1 MKIFYLFMYIFPNL
15 FFFPFK
21 NIIGWML
28 LFPQVFLYLQNKIN
42 NNNNNKK
49 ALLLDLSLIEH

>member
-1 MKIFYLFMYIFPNL
+1 
-15 FFFPFK
+15 
-21 NIIGWML
+21 ML

-42 NNNNNKK
+42 NNNNNNKK